1 MQGSM
6 PREIKD
12 IIRNVQ
18 QMDLP
23 ENGIADIRIKIQGGD
38 VMDRPMFKK
47 GGGANKFP
55 DLSGDGKVT
64 QKDILIGRG
73 VIEKQEGGGVRGPFG
88 EGGYDITTSL
98 IRDPETNKLISEKE
112 YNAKY
117 PPAAPPEKT
126 IFEKIKEAAKGLTNF
141 QSAPYLFGNEELQD
155 RYFDL
160 LVDEYSKAAEK
171 GPEET
176 LRFIS
181 ETEMPRA
188 FRTGFLQLY
197 KRDFGPDFGQKPK
210 DMAEGGAVNPE
221 QAIAQVEMAAEAEGE
236 QLGLDYLA
244 QQMGGIDMAQDA
256 EGLINALRGNEM
268 PISARRTELAGYVG
282 KEDAMRTPESVL
294 AMVQPTIMMTEEG
307 AMNSGIG
314 ELMQQLTSDVEM
326 ATEGGAPTDMGQ
338 GVGAL
343 MMAGAP
349 EQPVQQFAAGGAVQY
364 FADGTPPPVD
374 IQQLGRTG
382 EEMKLSALRGLES
395 PGVATDLQDY
405 FDAYLPMYQNLIRDE
420 DAEENRKKDRA
431 LALAKA
437 GFRFASGVGAKGE
450 NIAGQPLLSQAAAA
464 AIPAIDDI
472 AKIETEARKEDKA
485 IRTLAASAATK
496 AQASAQEKRDK
507 RYELQYGA
515 GQELSK
521 IALTELIKSG
531 NGTVK
536 ARKNRDGSETLF
548 FVDNRGNASPVDIDI
563 SGIDTDDLDLSA
575 LLDAKGKDEMKR
587 SLFEALPSL
596 TAGQGTAEQVQA
608 FDNYIESLYPEKKS
622 ASGPELVTMAPQGVL
637 NYIADRLRKGE
648 DPAVSETLKQVAR
661 QNARNPEKVAAEQTD
676 NEIGE
681 FEDLFDAKKESE
693 KLIAGVD
700 PEEVPLSRDV
710 DPSQQYGVTAG
721 LYEKFNSVLE
731 TFDNELNMGTAG
743 TRSKYKRFFTDK
755 EQLDTLIR
763 LTNVELLEGVGST
776 RLKGV
781 LDQIIKQT
789 EGIKPGVFVDD
800 RGVEQRNKD
809 ITAKVSAEKIL
820 TSLERELSFALNVLN
835 DSKTMRVQHTAAT
848 LNDARLA
855 AQRLP
860 PLIRGYRILIGGFD
874 MAGSGQRTASETPR
888 MRQRANQELDQTTR
902 EGIEGIIKYR

>member
-1 MQGSM
+1 MRTNM

-73 VIEKQEGGGVRGPFG
+73 VIEKQEGG
-88 EGGYDITTSL
+88 
-98 IRDPETNKLISEKE
+98 
-112 YNAKY
+112 
-117 PPAAPPEKT
+117 
-126 IFEKIKEAAKGLTNF
+126 
-141 QSAPYLFGNEELQD
+141 
-155 RYFDL
+155 
-160 LVDEYSKAAEK
+160 
-171 GPEET
+171 
-176 LRFIS
+176 
-181 ETEMPRA
+181 
-188 FRTGFLQLY
+188 
-197 KRDFGPDFGQKPK
+197 
-210 DMAEGGAVNPE
+210 AVNPE

-244 QQMGGIDMAQDA
+244 QQMGGIDMAEDA

-268 PISARRTELAGYVG
+268 PISARRTELAEYVG
-282 KEDAMRTPESVL
+282 EEDAMRTPESVL

-364 FADGTPPPVD
+364 FAEGTPPPVD
-374 IQQLGRTG
+374 MEELGKTG
-382 EEMKLSALRGLES
+382 EAMKQFALQGLQS

-464 AIPAIDDI
+464 AIPAIDDL

-496 AQASAQEKRDK
+496 AQTSAQEKRDK

-536 ARKNRDGSETLF
+536 ARKNRDGSESLF
-548 FVDNRGNASPVDIDI
+548 FVDNRGNATPVDIDI
-563 SGIDTDDLDLSA
+563 SGIETDDLDLSA

-596 TAGQGTAEQVQA
+596 TAGQGTAEQIQA
-608 FDNYIESLYPEKKS
+608 FDNYIDSLYPEKRS

-661 QNARNPEKVAAEQTD
+661 LNARNPEKVAQEQTD
-676 NEIGE
+676 NEINE

-700 PEEVPLSRDV
+700 PEEVPLSPDV

-721 LYEKFNSVLE
+721 LFEKFNSVLE
-731 TFDNELNMGTAG
+731 TFDNELSMGTPG
-743 TRSKYKRFFTDK
+743 LRSQYKRFFTDK

-800 RGVEQRNKD
+800 LGVEQRNKD

-860 PLIRGYRILIGGFD
+860 PLIRGYRTLIGGFD
-874 MAGSGQRTASETPR
+874 MAGSGQRTASDAPR
-888 MRQRANQELDQTTR
+888 RRQRANQELDQNTR
-902 EGIEGIIKYR
+902 EGIEGIIKYQ